1 MKRLRSRIGGTSWRP
16 KSSMTKTPALAF
28 HGPNRRISTGPRSR
42 DDPRGRMRPSVSAA
56 MSRKKAS
63 RRSRPATR
71 REDATESSTA
81 TRPPV
86 QLATRR
92 YGELPM
98 PKLEVSAAVVM
109 RTTPEHAFDYFADNR
124 HVARVLEGVTRWE
137 PIGSRSK
144 GVGARYN
151 VEMVAMGF
159 PLRSVLRLNRWRRP
173 HEIGWVSESGLIKQE
188 GGFTFTET

>member
-1 MKRLRSRIGGTSWRP
+1 
-16 KSSMTKTPALAF
+16 
-28 HGPNRRISTGPRSR
+28 
-42 DDPRGRMRPSVSAA
+42 
-56 MSRKKAS
+56 
-63 RRSRPATR
+63 
-71 REDATESSTA
+71 
-81 TRPPV
+81 
-86 QLATRR
+86 
-92 YGELPM
+92 M

-188 GGFTFTET
+188 GGFTFTRVAEGVRVDLHIAYVPPGSLIGAVVARRIDGMVRGRLQRALERIRDTLQAAPP